1 MPIVV
6 TTKSRSTPYLQEYV
20 RHLMSVEKEH
30 LVKFGVFGGI
40 IGTLGG
46 VGGTIFGVLGGTGA
60 LGLSTGQV
68 VTGVIAIGLAT
79 AAGIGATAWNIFRG
93 RKPNPDEAM
102 LEEAKQVGQRLQT
115 SIQQRKLYREMHPA
129 ALDLLEESAR
139 CWKRVKDAV
148 DGPFWRSE
156 QLPVHYQGIR
166 TQSQISAERA
176 MMEILINLRS
186 AVRPVAQPQ
195 TVIEGVQAI
204 LDSVGINIG
213 SEYKSDDPLPEGF
226 QAAAKVAHDLAQLA
240 TEVEQASVQAI
251 KSSAPTNI
259 DSSENIRQTLE
270 DLKNIRQAETELEQD
285 LRVNE

>member
-6 TTKSRSTPYLQEYV
+6 TTRSRSTPYLQEYV
-20 RHLMSVEKEH
+20 RV
-30 LVKFGVFGGI
+30 LVSPDYSALGKVGAKMGLVGAFGTLTTGAVI
-40 IGTLGG
+40 LLSATGTLG
-46 VGGTIFGVLGGTGA
+46 
-60 LGLSTGQV
+60 LSPGQTV
-68 VTGVIAIGLAT
+68 AGVIGLGLAT
-79 AAGIGATAWNIFRG
+79 VGGMGVYAWNALRG
-93 RKPNPDEAM
+93 RKPNPDEA
-102 LEEAKQVGQRLQT
+102 LRNEAKQVAERLQS

-139 CWKRVKDAV
+139 CWKRVNDAV
-148 DGPFWRSE
+148 DGQFWRSE
-156 QLPVHYQGIR
+156 QLPAHYQGIR
-166 TQSQISAERA
+166 EQSRVSAERA

-213 SEYKSDDPLPEGF
+213 SEYKSEDPLPEGF

-240 TEVEQASVQAI
+240 TEVEQTSVHAI
-251 KSSAPTNI
+251 KSSASVNI
-259 DSSENIRQTLE
+259 DSSDNIRQTLE
-270 DLKNIRQAETELEQD
+270 ELKGIRQAESELDRE